1 VLVSGRS
8 SQILPFQ
15 VNAFQ
20 TSSVTLCQLAA
31 GTVNEDSAHRLG
43 GGGKEVRAIFKSR
56 IFGANKP
63 KPCFMD
69 EGSGLK
75 SLPGRFTSHFAGGE
89 STQFI
94 VEEVKKL
101 IGGLGVAL
109 LHRS

>member
-1 VLVSGRS
+1 MVIARAKEYGYDGVEVRAFLNEAVL
-8 SQILPFQ
+8 
-15 VNAFQ
+15 
-20 TSSVTLCQLAA
+20 TAA
-31 GTVNEDSAHRLG
+31 NVFLTDL
-43 GGGKEVRAIFKSR
+43 KKVRAIFKSR

-69 EGSGLK
+69 EGGGLK

-101 IGGLGVAL
+101 ISGLGVAL